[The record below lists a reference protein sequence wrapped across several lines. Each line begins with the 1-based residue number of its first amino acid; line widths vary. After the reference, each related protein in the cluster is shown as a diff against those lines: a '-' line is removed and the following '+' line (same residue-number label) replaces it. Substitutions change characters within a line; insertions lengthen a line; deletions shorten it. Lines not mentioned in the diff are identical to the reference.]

1 MIDVRV
7 PFQIPNVEDTMT
19 DTHSARFAGTPSVWN
34 PAHPVPTEAA
44 LPPRADV
51 VIAGGGIA
59 GMCAA
64 VQLSAAGLA
73 VVVVDAIGPA
83 AGTTGH
89 SSAKVTLLHE
99 LHAHRIAR
107 LDGEVTARNYL
118 DANQYGLD
126 WIADQ
131 IKTSGIDCGWERQP
145 AMTYVTSA
153 ENSQLIDEE
162 VRAFT
167 TAGIAASRIALDLPY
182 STQAAIR
189 VADQGQFDPVRFV
202 DGLVAQFKA
211 SGGTLI
217 SGPRAT
223 GVKDGGHGATVHTSW
238 GDIACRW
245 FIVATGLPFLDRGLF
260 FARTEPMSSYVI
272 ACEVEQ
278 LPPDGMYLSADGPT
292 RSLRTALIGDR
303 RLLLVGGEGHKT
315 GQGGDTR
322 TRYEDLATWTDRHF
336 GLVEEVNRF
345 SANDFTTGDLRPFV
359 GPIHP
364 GPSST
369 LVATGFNKWGFTNAA
384 AGGELLRSHILDST
398 TPRWASAYSP
408 TRLPISG
415 ATNLIGANAN
425 VGMHMLGG
433 WADAM
438 RGHDSP
444 EAGEG
449 RVTRRRGRPV
459 AVSRDEDGRECAVS
473 GVCSH
478 LGGILNWNPA
488 ERTWDC
494 PLHGSRFA
502 SSGQVLQGPATTDL
516 ERNEP

>member
-1 MIDVRV
+1 M
-7 PFQIPNVEDTMT
+7 
-19 DTHSARFAGTPSVWN
+19 
-34 PAHPVPTEAA
+34 
-44 LPPRADV
+44 
-51 VIAGGGIA
+51 IAGAGPIA

-107 LDGEVTARNYL
+107 LDGEVTAQIL

-131 IKTSGIDCGWERQP
+131 IKTGAINCGWERQP

-345 SANDFTTGDLRPFV
+345 SANDFTRATCARSWTEFR
-359 GPIHP
+359 P
-364 GPSST
+364 GPAAPWWRPVST
-369 LVATGFNKWGFTNAA
+369 SGASPTPRLAVNYSGRTFWT
-384 AGGELLRSHILDST
+384 RRR
-398 TPRWASAYSP
+398 PRWASAYSP
-408 TRLPISG
+408 TRLPIAG
-415 ATNLIGANAN
+415 ATNTHRRQRQRRHAHARR
-425 VGMHMLGG
+425 LG
-433 WADAM
+433 
-438 RGHDSP
+438 
-444 EAGEG
+444 
-449 RVTRRRGRPV
+449 
-459 AVSRDEDGRECAVS
+459 
-473 GVCSH
+473 
-478 LGGILNWNPA
+478 
-488 ERTWDC
+488 
-494 PLHGSRFA
+494 
-502 SSGQVLQGPATTDL
+502 
-516 ERNEP
+516 